1 MQRWSFN
8 YRLFFKKN
16 MVGILVLAAFGTSV
30 LLWDRGLLLKTI
42 ALSEVLPNTIM
53 TLPTLNEIYAAE
65 KDATKE
71 DNAAKEN
78 DEAKEAKDDE
88 KANTEPEKAGDDK
101 TKEPEKI
108 DTSKLFL
115 MTDEQKQNYSNI
127 NYLKKNIY
135 TVAAITDINTGD
147 IDPEK
152 FLNMDFSLDTKEKG
166 PKVLI
171 FHTHSHEEYSDS
183 NMELGLDEGVVG
195 VGEHLKQI
203 LEDDYGIETMHCT
216 ERFDYVDSKMT
227 TTGAYERMEPVIEK
241 ILQDNPSIE
250 IAIDIHRDGLTD
262 ESIHL
267 VTNIDGK
274 QTAQVMFF
282 NGLCR
287 VYEDEQLVPT
297 EGLENPNLE
306 QNLAFSFN
314 MKYAADEMYSGF
326 ARKSYLNAY
335 RYSLNMLPK
344 SLLVEVG
351 AQNNT
356 KEEAM
361 NAMEPLAKIL
371 VTVLNKNT

>member
-1 MQRWSFN
+1 
-8 YRLFFKKN
+8 

-42 ALSEVLPNTIM
+42 ALSEVLPNTVM

-71 DNAAKEN
+71 NNETEETKDN
-78 DEAKEAKDDE
+78 E
-88 KANTEPEKAGDDK
+88 KANTEPKKEDDENVK
-101 TKEPEKI
+101 KN
-108 DTSKLFL
+108 DTQKVDLSKLFV

-127 NYLKKNIY
+127 SYLKKNIY
-135 TVAAITDINTGD
+135 TVAAITDISEGD
-147 IDPEK
+147 IDPQK
-152 FLNMDFSLDTKEKG
+152 FLDMDFSLDTKEKG

-241 ILQDNPSIE
+241 ILKDNPSIE
-250 IAIDIHRDGLTD
+250 IAIDLHRDGLQD

-267 VTNIDGK
+267 VSNIDGK

-282 NGLCR
+282 NGLSR
-287 VYEDEQLVPT
+287 VYEGDQLVPT

-314 MKYAADEMYSGF
+314 MKYVADEMYSGF

-356 KEEAM
+356 KEEAQ